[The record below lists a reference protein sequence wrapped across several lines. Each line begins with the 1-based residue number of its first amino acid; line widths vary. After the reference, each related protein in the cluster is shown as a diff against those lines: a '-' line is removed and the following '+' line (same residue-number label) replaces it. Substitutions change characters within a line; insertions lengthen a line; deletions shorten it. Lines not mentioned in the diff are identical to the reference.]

1 MAEHEP
7 APASRSCPSAC
18 SGAAGQLT
26 PSRSA
31 VAPSAANQA
40 RSAGRFGALARG
52 RFAPAPTVS
61 RTTSTLLLLCL
72 RARESWL
79 TEVRHRRQ
87 SSASTLQ
94 RSSRC
99 RASPSGCWWAGSGRD
114 PVANRDGHA
123 PSYAQVTRHRGDCR
137 RRVMSPSSPP
147 AKAGRAVLTQ
157 SATRSRQCVTQL
169 RKPVVSLTSGGESLV
184 EVHGQK
190 AGL

>member
-7 APASRSCPSAC
+7 APASRRLSERLLGCGGSAN
-18 SGAAGQLT
+18 SEPIRRG
-26 PSRSA
+26 
-31 VAPSAANQA
+31 PSAANQA
-40 RSAGRFGALARG
+40 RSARRCGALARG

-61 RTTSTLLLLCL
+61 RTTSTLLPLCL
-72 RARESWL
+72 QARESWL

-87 SSASTLQ
+87 SSASTVQ

-99 RASPSGCWWAGSGRD
+99 RASPSGCWRAGSGRD
-114 PVANRDGHA
+114 PVANRDGRA
-123 PSYAQVTRHRGDCR
+123 PSYAQVTRHRGDCQ

-169 RKPVVSLTSGGESLV
+169 RKPLVSLTSGGESLV